1 MFLINTMFWKLDLF
15 LSSGKIMGAP
25 TLLGPLETASLNH
38 WTDPTEYVPP
48 SYYLRMETDP
58 LSKTLF
64 FLETSD
70 MDKVKKHDSSKCT
83 TPLSK
88 PFRTESYVKLPI
100 YHLFSNTP
108 HPQIRHASNFSRS
121 MN

>member
-1 MFLINTMFWKLDLF
+1 MSTGRITFLDFVHCLMFLINTMFRKLDLF

-48 SYYLRMETDP
+48 SYYLRTETDP

-64 FLETSD
+64 FRNIRYGQSPKTWFFQVHYTI
-70 MDKVKKHDSSKCT
+70 VKT
-83 TPLSK
+83 L
-88 PFRTESYVKLPI
+88 
-100 YHLFSNTP
+100 
-108 HPQIRHASNFSRS
+108 
-121 MN
+121 